1 MSINSCLATVGSL
14 DGMAV
19 TTVEGIGN
27 SEAGMHG
34 VQSARPEIIHP
45 FASLTSDAVHL
56 LDLQWRHNNTLELPR
71 CQRGAPATTCEP
83 GDIPGMQIPSKRG
96 IK

>member
-27 SEAGMHG
+27 SETGLHG
-34 VQSARPEIIHP
+34 VQGAHAALHHNASSLLAAHHRPPCVPARQPCGT
-45 FASLTSDAVHL
+45 SLRFDWNS
-56 LDLQWRHNNTLELPR
+56 P
-71 CQRGAPATTCEP
+71 
-83 GDIPGMQIPSKRG
+83 
-96 IK
+96 

>member
-27 SEAGMHG
+27 SEVGLHG
-34 VQSARPEIIHP
+34 VQSAPAFPCPWNLAPSRRRCWPWCWPCCLTPALVSIWAWNGSQPRPD
-45 FASLTSDAVHL
+45 FALGSI
-56 LDLQWRHNNTLELPR
+56 LQPCR
-71 CQRGAPATTCEP
+71 
-83 GDIPGMQIPSKRG
+83 
-96 IK
+96 